1 MLVSAGFSTFVSW
14 FKIAEF
20 DRRELLN
27 FVSLLYIVHSVYISL
42 MHRTYLSSN

>member
-1 MLVSAGFSTFVSW
+1 MSVSAGFSKIVSW
-14 FKIAEF
+14 SKIAVF
-20 DRRELLN
+20 DRREWLN